1 MSRTNTHE
9 DLSKVIAR
17 DGFVFLKSW
26 HPNVP
31 SEEVVNRAGKT
42 LVFNTGT
49 AVHCLVPK
57 ERAGRNTYSGIYGL
71 NEFPF
76 HTDMAH
82 WTVPPRY
89 LMLRCLRG
97 HGDVATVL
105 ADSLNIT
112 KRADCECLSR
122 ALVKPRRPFKGA
134 VQLLPLYSPKRS
146 GRASLFR
153 WDEKFIVPASLTGQQ
168 GMTAVKNA
176 LASVTA
182 THVSLCDRGDTIFI
196 DNWRMVHGRSAV
208 AAEQADRVIERAYLE
223 ELY

>member
-1 MSRTNTHE
+1 VSRRSTQD
-9 DLSKVIAR
+9 DLLKTIAR

-26 HPNVP
+26 HPDVP
-31 SEEVVNRAGKT
+31 SGEIVNRAGKT
-42 LVFNTGT
+42 LVFNMGT

-57 ERAGRNTYSGIYGL
+57 EGAGRNTYSGIYGL

-82 WTVPPRY
+82 WTAPPRY
-89 LMLRCLRG
+89 LMLRCLKG

-105 ADSLNIT
+105 ADSLDII
-112 KRADCECLSR
+112 KRADCENLSR

-134 VQLLPLYSPKRS
+134 VPLLPLYSPKR
-146 GRASLFR
+146 GDRASLFR

-168 GMTAVKNA
+168 GMTAVKHA
-176 LASVTA
+176 LASITA
-182 THVSLCDRGDTIFI
+182 TRVSLCDLGDTIFI